1 MVDHLD
7 LHKPLSQED
16 FTSLVVAAA
25 ETPLME
31 VPGVEAA
38 QKPNQQL
45 LELQTQVAAVPVDL
59 VAAAL
64 LVVMADLVLSSSHI
78 PLQHNK

>member
-16 FTSLVVAAA
+16 FTSLVVAVA

-31 VPGVEAA
+31 VPGVEAV
-38 QKPNQQL
+38 QKPNQQSPGTSNTGGGGAGGPGGL
-45 LELQTQVAAVPVDL
+45 GAPGGDGGSGIVFIAYTTPA
-59 VAAAL
+59 
-64 LVVMADLVLSSSHI
+64 
-78 PLQHNK
+78 